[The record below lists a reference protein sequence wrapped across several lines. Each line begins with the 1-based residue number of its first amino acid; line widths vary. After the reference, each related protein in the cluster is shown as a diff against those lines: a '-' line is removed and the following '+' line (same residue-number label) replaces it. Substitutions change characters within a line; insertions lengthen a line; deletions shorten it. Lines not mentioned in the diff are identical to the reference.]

1 MTMSRKADIVKGLAA
16 EPEPSDSEKLR
27 GFMRVVM
34 LIEFLRADIEQLTA
48 ENEML
53 QRELD
58 SLTKGSDP
66 TLH

>member
-1 MTMSRKADIVKGLAA
+1 MSRKADIVKALAA
-16 EPEPSDSEKLR
+16 EPEPSDSEKLQ

-34 LIEFLRADIEQLTA
+34 LIEFLRADVEALKA

-53 QRELD
+53 QLTLD

>member
-1 MTMSRKADIVKGLAA
+1 
-16 EPEPSDSEKLR
+16 
-27 GFMRVVM
+27 M